1 LNMEATVSYFKTR
14 LRVKRVGFYPCLQVT
29 VVHSILVWYG
39 YKSDEGS
46 ELALASIEAE
56 KKMMDD
62 LEL

>member
-1 LNMEATVSYFKTR
+1 
-14 LRVKRVGFYPCLQVT
+14 VGFYPCLQVT